1 VDKEL
6 GNEAV
11 TYILASGAEGTVHID
26 HALEY
31 NQDPGMLA
39 ELLAHKLTVEAG
51 RRAERSGLSRRE
63 LARRL
68 HTSVPQL
75 YRLLDRPTRARASVS
90 SLHCYAA
97 RLCRRSSCQI
107 AQGCMTRDHHA
118 GHFSSSA
125 RNFRETGLAVV
136 TDHFAFAI
144 DKQPST
150 SGRAPSIGTRST
162 LRPATSAA
170 RAMA

>member
-1 VDKEL
+1 MKIRAAIVNNRKAQIELVVRSGRIYPVPFAKLVPRPSSKDRIEQAYVDEEL

-75 YRLLDRPTRARASVS
+75 YRLLDPTNTRK
-90 SLHCYAA
+90 SLSQLIALLHLLDCAVDLVVKSRKAA
-97 RLCRRSSCQI
+97 
-107 AQGCMTRDHHA
+107 
-118 GHFSSSA
+118 
-125 RNFRETGLAVV
+125 
-136 TDHFAFAI
+136 
-144 DKQPST
+144 
-150 SGRAPSIGTRST
+150 
-162 LRPATSAA
+162 
-170 RAMA
+170 